1 MNLWI
6 SDIWTVELRN
16 KCKGNLHCKDS
27 LKFISWQVL
36 IHVFIISIRGQFNV
50 SLIKLWQKWFASL
63 ANVLRLKN
71 KVTLVKVLLNWP
83 QFLWLVQR
91 DQSNMC
97 FLCYA
102 QINFWHIKAFCFV
115 HKPVTGTIL
124 SSQKEN
130 ITPLSSHET
139 QHKQVEYDCPV
150 VDSKAVTK
158 GWEVGIPP
166 GY

>member
-1 MNLWI
+1 M
-6 SDIWTVELRN
+6 
-16 KCKGNLHCKDS
+16 
-27 LKFISWQVL
+27 
-36 IHVFIISIRGQFNV
+36 
-50 SLIKLWQKWFASL
+50 
-63 ANVLRLKN
+63 
-71 KVTLVKVLLNWP
+71 KVLLNWP

-150 VDSKAVTK
+150 VDSKSLRAERWGFPLATRSISSCYFYNQQKVNRPLALRGHMTNASFK
-158 GWEVGIPP
+158 QWVGILLIPKIDRAHKNKYYLTP
-166 GY
+166 ALWKETCLRQVFYGTFIF